1 MFIGRP
7 KPQPIIG
14 PGRAGPVVKSV
25 NSPKDGKKCKHLID
39 MAP

>member
-1 MFIGRP
+1 MLIGRP

-14 PGRAGPVVKSV
+14 PDRAEPVVTK
-25 NSPKDGKKCKHLID
+25 SPKDGKKCKHLID